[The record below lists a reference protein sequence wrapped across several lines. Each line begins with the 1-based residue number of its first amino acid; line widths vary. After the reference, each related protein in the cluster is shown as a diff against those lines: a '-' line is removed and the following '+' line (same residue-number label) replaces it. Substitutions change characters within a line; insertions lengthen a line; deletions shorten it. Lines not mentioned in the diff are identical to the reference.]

1 MGNKS
6 TILILTSDAG
16 FGHRR
21 AAEALEAALVKSHG
35 EHCRVEVVNPV
46 QDPAL
51 PDMIKMIETGYDD
64 YVIDDP
70 ALYQLAYSAT
80 DAPMVAQLLQ
90 RVSTTVMNKTLTKLV
105 ADFHPDVIVTT
116 YPAFTQAAIHAARKM
131 EQPVPVDVVVT
142 DLIGVH
148 SLWFHQGASMTFAAT
163 GNVYRQA
170 LDNGLSKSQVQ
181 LTGLPIHPHFAD
193 KVRDR
198 VKLREA
204 LGWDT
209 EMMTVLIVGSARSRQ
224 SAGIA
229 RLLDRSGLPLQVVAV
244 SGGDVET
251 DEELKNSH
259 WKGVVKTYGLVHNM
273 PDLMRASD
281 FIVCKAGGLIVT
293 ESLACGLPL
302 ILHEALPGQ
311 EVGNVRYVVDNGAGT
326 WSPGPI
332 GALTTAYAWLTG
344 DGTALEKCR
353 KAAKHLGKPRA
364 AYEIADWICRQI
376 NKDEE

>member
-35 EHCRVEVVNPV
+35 DQCRVEIVNPV

-51 PDMIKMIETGYDD
+51 PDMIKIIETGYDD

-90 RVSTTVMNKTLTKLV
+90 RVSTTVMNKTLTNLV
-105 ADFHPDVIVTT
+105 ADFRPDAIVTT
-116 YPAFTQAAIHAARKM
+116 YPAFTQAAMHAARKM
-131 EQPVPVDVVVT
+131 DRPVPVDVVVT

-170 LDNGLSKSQVQ
+170 LDNGLAKSQVQ
-181 LTGLPIHPHFAD
+181 LTGLPIHPQFAD
-193 KVRDR
+193 ETRDR
-198 VKLREA
+198 ATLREA

-209 EMMTVLIVGSARSRQ
+209 ELTTALIVGSVRSRQ
-224 SAGIA
+224 AAGIA
-229 RLLDRSGLPLQVVAV
+229 RLLDRSGLPLQIVVV

-251 DEELKNSH
+251 DTELTSSR
-259 WKGVVKTYGLVHNM
+259 WKGKVKTYGLINNM
-273 PDLMRASD
+273 PELMRASD
-281 FIVCKAGGLIVT
+281 FVICKAGGLIVT

-311 EVGNVRYVVDNGAGT
+311 EVGNVRYVVENGAGT

-332 GALTTAYAWLTG
+332 GVLTTAYAWLTG

-353 KAAKHLGKPRA
+353 TAARHLGKPWA
-364 AYEIADWICRQI
+364 SYDIADWIYRQVK
-376 NKDEE
+376 NTD